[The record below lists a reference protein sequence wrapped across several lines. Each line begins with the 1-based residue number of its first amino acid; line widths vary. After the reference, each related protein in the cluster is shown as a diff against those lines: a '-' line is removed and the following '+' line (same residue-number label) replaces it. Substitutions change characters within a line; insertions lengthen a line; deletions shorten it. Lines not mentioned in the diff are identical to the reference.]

1 MVIAQVTAAAAAIVS
16 SDCYSMYRFQ
26 FCYFEIDFEI
36 ITLG

>member
-1 MVIAQVTAAAAAIVS
+1 MVIVQITATAIVS